1 MLFCDLNNPAAVSN
15 ELPREHVSFGVIGLP
30 ADDFKVR
37 HRLSF
42 DVINGRQHGETLFV
56 FSTFSLSFLV
66 FVFAKQSWIQL
77 GTVVR
82 IKAVAAM
89 KCLMD
94 GFYRFFDAVFATT
107 PFVAPC
113 DCLGFLA
120 NQVAVAALTLAA
132 VPVQAQTGDQAQ
144 LVLIS
149 GVNGSYHS
157 MGGVYP
163 DVINK
168 VTFTMPTMQGCV
180 EAGKLWAQVEG
191 KETGFRKGWR
201 KYQCFDRY

>member
-1 MLFCDLNNPAAVSN
+1 MTGVSACAPPCFGNKGSKLREADAFVDLLHRPLVALLLLLLGDSLAGHGYLQGSDKRLMKAA
-15 ELPREHVSFGVIGLP
+15 L
-30 ADDFKVR
+30 
-37 HRLSF
+37 
-42 DVINGRQHGETLFV
+42 
-56 FSTFSLSFLV
+56 
-66 FVFAKQSWIQL
+66 
-77 GTVVR
+77 
-82 IKAVAAM
+82 
-89 KCLMD
+89 
-94 GFYRFFDAVFATT
+94 
-107 PFVAPC
+107 
-113 DCLGFLA
+113 
-120 NQVAVAALTLAA
+120 VAVAALTLAA

-201 KYQCFDRY
+201 KFQCFERF